1 MVPQMLRRATP
12 SLDYTAALSGSTAC
26 PTARVPSDW
35 ASLVGL
41 LAALTMLAPPLTAKA
56 DSDSAGSVLNE
67 VVVTAQRQSERSQDV
82 PIAVTAVSADE
93 LRDRGIRQAAD
104 LASVVPNMLLNLP
117 WGPEA
122 QPTFTL
128 RGVTTTD
135 YSQNQSSPIAMY
147 VDEVYKAVGAVQALQ
162 VFDMDRVEVLRGPQ
176 GTLYGKNATG
186 GAVSLYSANPSLT
199 TTQGYVEAGYGNYND
214 RSVRAAVGVPLID
227 NVLAARVAVY
237 YEDRNGWT
245 QSIVPGVNPLNG
257 VDALAGRAT
266 ILAQP
271 MDDLKVTLKFSST
284 RSNGTPYGPH
294 ALNNEPAVTGF
305 SGNIPWF
312 DTGSKYSVPK
322 QIRSDSASLKVEAGL
337 AEHLLLT
344 SISGYDYGRWYTLS
358 DDGGL
363 PITARLDDPNSYFSS
378 VNTFSQE
385 LRLSSRDTHM
395 LRWLAGLYYGRESVH
410 AIVQYHFF
418 DGYPG
423 SFVTPGGQ
431 TLYGFDEWNNFDQL
445 KDSRAAFLNATFAV
459 TPTVSI
465 RAGLR
470 YTKDKI
476 EITNFYALEGGLDAP
491 SAGYG
496 PSPGTT
502 LWTQTIPYVTG
513 VSYTQYSSLY
523 GPPGG
528 VNAPLEYDN
537 NNTSGKVGVD
547 WKPNDQTLLYASFSQ
562 GYRGAAFNGQAF
574 NAPAELTFA
583 QPEKLDAYEVGSKLE
598 FWQRRASLNL
608 AVFHYSYRNQQ
619 FLDTFALPGGQGT
632 GLRTSNAPRSRVDG
646 AEMEFR
652 AKVTAD
658 VELSGSLGLLNTKY
672 QELTLHG
679 VDLSGHQLIQA
690 PHASGSLAL
699 NWRFLQLDAGDLHLM
714 LDGNGYSR
722 QFFDAQNTLR
732 VSQPSY
738 AIANG
743 RLSFTGGRGST
754 SGFDVGVWVKNLA
767 DRHYL
772 QYALAQR
779 DPSQGGLGFDYG
791 LVGEP
796 RTYGA
801 DIRYRF

>member
-1 MVPQMLRRATP
+1 MVPQMLHRATP
-12 SLDYTAALSGSTAC
+12 NCDYLAALSGSTASRG
-26 PTARVPSDW
+26 ARAQNTW
-35 ASLVGL
+35 ISLVGL
-41 LAALTMLAPPLTAKA
+41 LSAVATLVLPLIASA
-56 DSDSAGSVLNE
+56 DSSELDE

-82 PIAVTAVSADE
+82 PIALTAISADE
-93 LRDRGIRQAAD
+93 LRDRGMRQAAD
-104 LASVVPNMLLNLP
+104 IASVVPNLLLNLP

-186 GAVSLYSANPSLT
+186 GAVSLYSTNPSLT
-199 TTQGYVEAGYGNYND
+199 ATQGYVEAGYGNYND
-214 RSVRAAVGVPLID
+214 RSVRAALGVPLID
-227 NVLAARVAVY
+227 NVLAARVALY

-245 QSIVPGVNPLNG
+245 ESIVPVPGVDPLNG
-257 VDALAGRAT
+257 VDALAERVT

-271 MDDLKVTLKFSST
+271 TDDLNANLKFSST

-294 ALNNEPAVTGF
+294 ALNNEPSVTGF

-337 AEHLLLT
+337 TEHLLLT

-385 LRLSSRDTHM
+385 LRLSSRDTDF
-395 LRWLAGLYYGRESVH
+395 LKWLGGLYYGRESVH

-423 SFVTPGGQ
+423 SFVTPAGQ
-431 TLYGFDEWNNFDQL
+431 TLYGFDEYNNFDQL
-445 KDSRAAFLNATFAV
+445 KDTRAAFLNATFHV

-465 RAGLR
+465 QAGLR

-476 EITNFYALEGGLDAP
+476 EITNFYALEGGLTAA
-491 SAGYG
+491 SAGYA
-496 PSPGTT
+496 PSDGTT

-513 VSYTQYSSLY
+513 VSYLQYSSLY
-523 GPPGG
+523 QPPGG
-528 VNAPLEYDN
+528 VNAPLNYDN

-547 WKPNDQTLLYASFSQ
+547 WKPNDQTLVYASFSQ

-598 FWQRRASLNL
+598 FWQRRASLDL
-608 AVFHYSYRNQQ
+608 AVFHYNYRNQQ

-632 GLRTSNAPRSRVDG
+632 GLRTVNAPKSRVDG
-646 AEMEFR
+646 VEMEFR
-652 AKVTAD
+652 AKVTDD
-658 VELSGSLGLLNTKY
+658 VELSGSLGLLNSKY

-679 VDLSGHQLIQA
+679 VDLSGNQLIQS
-690 PHASGSLAL
+690 PDVSGSLAL

-714 LDGNGYSR
+714 LNGNGYSR
-722 QFFDAQNTLR
+722 QFFDAQNTQR
-732 VSQPSY
+732 ISQPSY

-743 RLSFTGGRGST
+743 RLSFAGNRGST
-754 SGFDVGVWVKNLA
+754 RGFDVGVWVKNLA

-779 DPSQGGLGFDYG
+779 DPSEGGLGFDYG

>member
-1 MVPQMLRRATP
+1 MVQKILVTP
-12 SLDYTAALSGSTAC
+12 SIDHTDPPVGSTADRG
-26 PTARVPSDW
+26 ARAQNTW
-35 ASLVGL
+35 TSLVGL
-41 LAALTMLAPPLTAKA
+41 LSAVATLALPLIASA
-56 DSDSAGSVLNE
+56 DSSELNE

-82 PIAVTAVSADE
+82 PIAITAVSADE
-93 LRDRGIRQAAD
+93 LHDRGIRQASD
-104 LASVVPNMLLNLP
+104 IASVVPNMLLNLP

-214 RSVRAAVGVPLID
+214 RSVRAALSVPLID
-227 NVLAARVAVY
+227 NVLAARVALY

-245 QSIVPGVNPLNG
+245 ESIVPGVDPLNG
-257 VDALAGRAT
+257 VNALAERVT

-271 MDDLKVTLKFSST
+271 MDDLKATLKFSST

-322 QIRSDSASLKVEAGL
+322 QLRSDSASLKVEAGL

-344 SISGYDYGRWYTLS
+344 SISGYDYGRWNTLS

-363 PITARLDDPNSYFSS
+363 PVTARLDDPNSYFSS

-385 LRLSSRDTHM
+385 LRLSSRDTH
-395 LRWLAGLYYGRESVH
+395 LLKWLAGFYYGRESVH

-423 SFVTPGGQ
+423 SFVTPAGQ
-431 TLYGFDEWNNFDQL
+431 ALYGFDEYNNFDQL
-445 KDSRAAFLNATFAV
+445 KDTRAAFVNATVAV
-459 TPTVSI
+459 TPTVSL
-465 RAGLR
+465 RGGLR

-476 EITNFYALEGGLDAP
+476 EITNFYALEGGLEAP

-513 VSYTQYSSLY
+513 VSYTQYSSLFS
-523 GPPGG
+523 PPGG
-528 VNAPLEYDN
+528 VNAPLEYNN

-547 WKPNDQTLLYASFSQ
+547 WKPDDQTLLYASFSR

-598 FWQRRASLNL
+598 FWQRRASLDL
-608 AVFHYSYRNQQ
+608 AVFHYNYRNQQ
-619 FLDTFALPGGQGT
+619 FLDAFALPGGQGT
-632 GLRTSNAPRSRVDG
+632 GLRTVNAPKSRVDG
-646 AEMEFR
+646 AEAEFR
-652 AKVTAD
+652 AKATED
-658 VELSGSLGLLNTKY
+658 LEFSGSLGLLNSKY
-672 QELTLHG
+672 QELELHG
-679 VDLSGHQLIQA
+679 VDLSGNQLIQA
-690 PHASGSLAL
+690 PHVSGSLAV
-699 NWRFLQLDAGDLHLM
+699 NWRFLQLNAGDLHLM
-714 LDGNGYSR
+714 LDGNWYSR
-722 QFFDAQNTLR
+722 QYFDAQNTER
-732 VSQPSY
+732 VSQGPY

-743 RLSFTGGRGST
+743 RLSFAGNRAST

-767 DRHYL
+767 DRQYL
-772 QYALAQR
+772 QYGLAQR
-779 DPSQGGLGFDYG
+779 DPSEGGLGFDYG

-796 RTYGA
+796 RTYGL
-801 DIRYRF
+801 DVRYRF

>member
-1 MVPQMLRRATP
+1 M
-12 SLDYTAALSGSTAC
+12 
-26 PTARVPSDW
+26 
-35 ASLVGL
+35 AS
-41 LAALTMLAPPLTAKA
+41 A
-56 DSDSAGSVLNE
+56 DSTELNE

-82 PIAVTAVSADE
+82 PIALTAVSADE
-93 LRDRGIRQAAD
+93 LHDRGIRQASD
-104 LASVVPNMLLNLP
+104 IASVVPNMLLNLP

-199 TTQGYVEAGYGNYND
+199 TTEGYVEAGYGNYND
-214 RSVRAAVGVPLID
+214 RSVRAALGVPLID
-227 NVLAARVAVY
+227 NVLAVRVALY

-245 QSIVPGVNPLNG
+245 ESIVPGVNPLNG
-257 VDALAGRAT
+257 VDALAERVT
-266 ILAQP
+266 IVAQP
-271 MDDLKVTLKFSST
+271 MDDLKATLKFTST
-284 RSNGTPYGPH
+284 RSTGTPYGPH

-322 QIRSDSASLKVEAGL
+322 QIRSDSVSLKVEAGL
-337 AEHLLLT
+337 SEHLLLT
-344 SISGYDYGRWYTLS
+344 SISGFDYGYWNTVS

-385 LRLSSRDTHM
+385 LRLSSRDTDF
-395 LRWLAGLYYGRESVH
+395 LKWLGGLYYGRESVH
-410 AIVQYHFF
+410 AIVQYHFA

-423 SFVTPGGQ
+423 SFVTPAGQ
-431 TLYGFDEWNNFDQL
+431 TLYGFDEYNNFDQL
-445 KDSRAAFLNATFAV
+445 KDTRAAFLNATFHV

-465 RAGLR
+465 QAGLR

-476 EITNFYALEGGLDAP
+476 EITNFYALQGGLTAP
-491 SAGYG
+491 SAGSA
-496 PSPGTT
+496 PSDGTT
-502 LWTQTIPYVTG
+502 LWTQTIPYSTG
-513 VSYTQYSSLY
+513 VSYSRYSSLY
-523 GPPGG
+523 QPTGG
-528 VNAPLEYDN
+528 VNAPLAYNN
-537 NNTSGKVGVD
+537 NNTSGKVSVD
-547 WKPNDQTLLYASFSQ
+547 WKPDDQTLLYASFSQ

-574 NAPAELTFA
+574 DGPAELTFA
-583 QPEKLDAYEVGSKLE
+583 QPEKINAYEVGSKLE
-598 FWQRRASLNL
+598 FWQRRASLDL
-608 AVFHYSYRNQQ
+608 AVFHYDYHNQQ

-632 GLRTSNAPRSRVDG
+632 GLRTSNAPKSRVDG

-652 AKVTAD
+652 AKITED
-658 VELSGSLGLLNTKY
+658 VELSGSLGLLNAKY

-679 VDLSGHQLIQA
+679 VDLSGDQLIQA
-690 PHASGSLAL
+690 PDVSGSLAI
-699 NWRFLQLDAGDLHLM
+699 NWRFWQLDAGDLHLM
-714 LDGNGYSR
+714 LNGNGYSR
-722 QFFDAQNTLR
+722 QYFDAENTVR
-732 VSQPSY
+732 VSQAPY
-738 AIANG
+738 GIANG
-743 RLSFTGGRGST
+743 RLSFTGNRGST

-772 QYALAQR
+772 GYALAQR
-779 DPSQGGLGFDYG
+779 DPGYQGGLGFDYG

-796 RTYGA
+796 RTYGL
-801 DIRYRF
+801 DVRYRF

>member
-1 MVPQMLRRATP
+1 MVQKILLTP
-12 SLDYTAALSGSTAC
+12 SIDHTDPPVGSTADRG
-26 PTARVPSDW
+26 ARAQNTW
-35 ASLVGL
+35 TSLVGL
-41 LAALTMLAPPLTAKA
+41 LSAVATLALPLIASA
-56 DSDSAGSVLNE
+56 DSSELNE

-82 PIAVTAVSADE
+82 PIAITAVSADE
-93 LRDRGIRQAAD
+93 LHDRGIRQASD
-104 LASVVPNMLLNLP
+104 IASVVPNMLLNLP

-214 RSVRAAVGVPLID
+214 RSARAALSVPLID
-227 NVLAARVAVY
+227 NVLAARVALY

-245 QSIVPGVNPLNG
+245 ESIVPAVDPLNG
-257 VDALAGRAT
+257 VNALAERVT

-271 MDDLKVTLKFSST
+271 MDDLKATLKFSST

-344 SISGYDYGRWYTLS
+344 SISGYDYGRWNTLS

-385 LRLSSRDTHM
+385 LRLSSRDTHR
-395 LRWLAGLYYGRESVH
+395 LKWLAGFYYGRESVH

-423 SFVTPGGQ
+423 SFVTPAGQ
-431 TLYGFDEWNNFDQL
+431 ALYGFDEYNNFDQL
-445 KDSRAAFLNATFAV
+445 KDTRAAFVNATFAV
-459 TPTVSI
+459 TPTVSL

-476 EITNFYALEGGLDAP
+476 EITNFYALEGGLEAP

-513 VSYTQYSSLY
+513 VSYTQYSSLFS
-523 GPPGG
+523 PPGG
-528 VNAPLEYDN
+528 VNAPLEYNN

-547 WKPNDQTLLYASFSQ
+547 WKPDDQTLLYASFSR

-598 FWQRRASLNL
+598 FWQRRASLDL
-608 AVFHYSYRNQQ
+608 AVFHYNYRNQQ
-619 FLDTFALPGGQGT
+619 FLDAFALPGGQGT
-632 GLRTSNAPRSRVDG
+632 GLRTVNAPKSRVDG
-646 AEMEFR
+646 AEAEFR
-652 AKVTAD
+652 AKAT
-658 VELSGSLGLLNTKY
+658 EGLEFSGSLGLLNSKY
-672 QELTLHG
+672 QELELHS
-679 VDLSGHQLIQA
+679 VDLSGNQLIQA
-690 PHASGSLAL
+690 PHVSGSLAV
-699 NWRFLQLDAGDLHLM
+699 NWRFLQLNAGDLHLM
-714 LDGNGYSR
+714 LDGNWYSR
-722 QFFDAQNTLR
+722 QYFDAQNTER
-732 VSQPSY
+732 ISQGPY

-743 RLSFTGGRGST
+743 RLSFAGNRTST

-767 DRHYL
+767 DRQYL
-772 QYALAQR
+772 QYGLAQR

-796 RTYGA
+796 RTFGA

>member
-1 MVPQMLRRATP
+1 MVPMMPRFKTP
-12 SLDYTAALSGSTAC
+12 IGDCIAALSRPRC
-26 PTARVPSDW
+26 RTARASSNW
-35 ASLVGL
+35 ASL
-41 LAALTMLAPPLTAKA
+41 AALVAAAAILVPPIVAGADA
-56 DSDSAGSVLNE
+56 DSELNE

-82 PIAVTAVSADE
+82 PIAITAVSADE
-93 LRDRGIRQAAD
+93 LHDRGIRQAAD
-104 LASVVPNMLLNLP
+104 IATVVPNMLLNLP

-214 RSVRAAVGVPLID
+214 RSVRAALGVPLID
-227 NVLAARVAVY
+227 NVLAARVALY

-245 QSIVPGVNPLNG
+245 ESILPGVDPLNG
-257 VDALAGRAT
+257 VDALAERLT
-266 ILAQP
+266 ILARP
-271 MDDLKVTLKFSST
+271 TDDFKATLKFSST

-294 ALNNEPAVTGF
+294 ALNNLPSVTGF

-312 DTGSKYSVPK
+312 DTGSKYAVPK

-344 SISGYDYGRWYTLS
+344 SITGYDYGRWYTFS

-363 PITARLDDPNSYFSS
+363 PVTARLDDPNSYFSS

-385 LRLSSRDTHM
+385 LRLSSRDTDF
-395 LRWLAGLYYGRESVH
+395 LKWLGGLYYGRESVH

-423 SFVTPGGQ
+423 SFVTPVGQ
-431 TLYGFDEWNNFDQL
+431 TLYGFDEYNNSDQL
-445 KDSRAAFLNATFAV
+445 KDTRAAFLNATFHVA
-459 TPTVSI
+459 PTVSI
-465 RAGLR
+465 QAGLR

-476 EITNFYALEGGLDAP
+476 EITNFYALEGGLTAP
-491 SAGYG
+491 SAGYA
-496 PSPGTT
+496 PSDGTT

-513 VSYTQYSSLY
+513 VSYSQYSSLY
-523 GPPGG
+523 QPPGG
-528 VNAPLEYDN
+528 VNAPLAYNN

-547 WKPNDQTLLYASFSQ
+547 WKPDDQTLVYASFSQ

-583 QPEKLDAYEVGSKLE
+583 QPEKIDAYEVGSKLE
-598 FWQRRASLNL
+598 FWQRRASLDL
-608 AVFHYSYRNQQ
+608 AVFHYNYRNQQ
-619 FLDTFALPGGQGT
+619 FLDTFALPGGLGT
-632 GLRTSNAPRSRVDG
+632 GLRTVNAPRSRVDG

-652 AKVTAD
+652 AKVTED

-672 QELTLHG
+672 QELNLNG
-679 VDLSGHQLIQA
+679 VNLAGDQLIQA
-690 PHASGSLAL
+690 PDANGSLAL
-699 NWRFLQLDAGDLHLM
+699 NWRFWQLDAGDLHLM
-714 LDGNGYSR
+714 LDGNGYTR
-722 QFFDAQNTLR
+722 QYFDAQNTQR
-732 VSQPSY
+732 ISQASY

-743 RLSFTGGRGST
+743 RLSFAGSRGST
-754 SGFDVGVWVKNLA
+754 SGFDVGLWVKNVA

-772 QYALAQR
+772 QYAINQQ
-779 DPSQGGLGFDYG
+779 DPEGFDYG

-796 RTYGA
+796 RTYGM
-801 DIRYRF
+801 DVRYRF